1 MALDQIPITNQ
12 DLKLHIHR
20 NIALSFIKMG
30 QFADAATNYEII
42 FKERADLKTGFNL
55 LLCYYALGDRN
66 KMKLCFLEFLKIPL
80 KIPDDDDYQS
90 HPTDKQ
96 ANLVLEVIRD
106 DKLRRFER
114 KKYLIESC

>member
-1 MALDQIPITNQ
+1 MSHVIFNVIR
-12 DLKLHIHR
+12 LHIQR

-30 QFADAATNYEII
+30 QYSDAAANFEMM
-42 FKERADLKTGFNL
+42 FKERPDIKTGFNL
-55 LLCYYALGDRN
+55 LLCYYAIGDRE
-66 KMKLCFLEFLKIPL
+66 KMRQCFIDLLKIPSRF
-80 KIPDDDDYQS
+80 PDDDEYQA

-114 KKYLIESC
+114 KKFAN